1 MQSKDTALHRIKKQL
16 ALAGNAAASD
26 QEKKTAL
33 KMAQTLMRQHNLTD
47 TELTASTAGET
58 ETPANV
64 KKSPA
69 EWESNLATVCAQAFN
84 CLSLFK
90 AGICPSHRGRW
101 LFIGT
106 GQTHEIAAY
115 AFAVQ
120 LRQLIRDRSEFI
132 KTKLANVKTP
142 QRKTTR
148 ANNFAEYWVN
158 AAADTVQL
166 SDPDEATSTAISAYL
181 SIKYPHTTTLQSR
194 VNAVRRKIPETDAQA
209 GNRKGSKA
217 RLSKAV
223 NSTGQ
228 QTNLLR

>member
-16 ALAGNAAASD
+16 ALAGNAAASE

-33 KMAQTLMRQHNLTD
+33 KMAQTLMRQYNLTD
-47 TELTASTAGET
+47 TELTASKAGET
-58 ETPANV
+58 ETPATV

-69 EWESNLATVCAQAFN
+69 EWESNLALVCAQAFN

-106 GQTHEIAAY
+106 GRTHEIAAY
-115 AFAVQ
+115 AFAVL

-132 KTKLANVKTP
+132 QTKLANVKTP

-148 ANNFAEYWVN
+148 ANNFAEHWVS

-166 SDPDEATSTAISAYL
+166 SDPDEAATQAIQAYL
-181 SIKYPHTTTLQSR
+181 SINYPITRTLEPR
-194 VNAVRRKIPETDAQA
+194 ANTVRRKIPETDAQA
-209 GNRKGSKA
+209 GYRKGSKA

-228 QTNLLR
+228 QTNLLQ